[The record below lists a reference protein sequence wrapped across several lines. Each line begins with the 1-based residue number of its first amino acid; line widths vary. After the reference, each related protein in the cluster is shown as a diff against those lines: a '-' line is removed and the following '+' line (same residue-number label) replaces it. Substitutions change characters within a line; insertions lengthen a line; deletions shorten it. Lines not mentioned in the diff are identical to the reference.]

1 MAGNLLTEA
10 HGPAELTKTAVCEK
24 DSLKEMLDI
33 HHGSDIPA
41 HTSTVNDAIAD
52 ITNETLHATEQQ
64 IPDPDNKLPQQK
76 TPSDAN
82 INSFSKDSQISSST
96 DSLEDDSQGL
106 DRLSRE
112 RDTFTDSHHDTP
124 NGSMTSTSLI
134 SPLPLPKSA
143 SPSTQL
149 NYNLNPEFAPKIQTA
164 DLSPDY
170 RKYRPRSSIPA
181 RLSASTYA
189 QQCIAAAHASRL
201 NPYALHKGE
210 QALLQDDLCHLHV
223 TVYLNIRNGILRLWT
238 RNPMVNVTREEA
250 LGCAKDFRWMNL
262 ASFSYDWLVRN
273 GYINFG
279 CIDIPKAPMA
289 AKRGRRKDGPTI
301 VIIGAGMAGLGCARQ
316 LQGLFHQYPD
326 TTTPP
331 RVILL
336 EGRKRIGGR
345 IYSHPLKSL
354 QSDKLATGLRS
365 TAEMGAQIIVGF
377 DHGNPLDPII
387 RAQLALRYH
396 LLRDISTIYD
406 IDGMPV
412 DELRDAMA
420 EKLYNDILDRSGAY
434 RHKAVIA
441 PAAEGDR
448 ELIDS
453 GRDSSTDDGLT
464 IRQYEEAAASGTIG
478 MLLPTKRVRRGVGH
492 KTANVR
498 TSAGVPLADLGATNN
513 HSAAVA
519 CQAMGWKL
527 RNGVTSHDSI
537 SLDGIAK
544 KSKTQSL
551 GAVMD
556 DGIRQYQKLLP
567 LTPKDMR
574 LLNWHFANLEY
585 ANAANVGK
593 LSLSGWDQDM
603 GNEFEGE
610 HAQVVG
616 GYQQVPRGLWSFP
629 DKLDVRT
636 NKTVTKIS
644 YDPRGV
650 SSNKTVVHCEDGETI
665 QADKIVFTAPLG
677 VLKKG
682 SVKFEPPLPE
692 WKTGAVN
699 RLGFGIM
706 NKVILVFEK
715 SFWDSERD
723 MFGLLRE
730 PTTHNSLSQADYRQ
744 NRGRFYLFW
753 NCIKTTGLPVL
764 IALMAGDAAHEAERM
779 IDSEILGEVT
789 CQLRNIF
796 KDVAVPDPLETIVT
810 RWGQDKF
817 ANGSYSYVGTDAL
830 PGDYDLMA
838 KPIGNLYFA
847 GEATCGTHPATVHG
861 AYLSGLR
868 AASEILESIIGPITF
883 HKPLVPAKS
892 KPSNTISITT
902 VNGTASIGTAVN
914 GRKRKEPPP
923 IETPTKN
930 AISPEKTT
938 AAPRSNNSFPSA
950 SSVSE
955 AYDKAMW
962 EAIIGELGPA
972 EPRPA
977 KKPLNPFLLYQK
989 DYWHICKTKC
999 DDARRASTGNP
1010 NAKAAR
1016 DEIRQA
1022 LGQMW
1027 RDAPGD
1033 IRQPYLDQIAVHRR
1047 ENDESL
1053 EKWKERIAEWERKTY
1068 EVKDRWC
1075 AANPFEAFE
1084 IQATKKHLE
1093 NIKGQ
1098 DQQGG
1103 CGLEVGRKVRKVE

>member
-1 MAGNLLTEA
+1 MFGVAENLLA
-10 HGPAELTKTAVCEK
+10 KSHGLAELIKTTAVCEENM
-24 DSLKEMLDI
+24 LKEMLDMHHQRDI
-33 HHGSDIPA
+33 HAPTPPVDETIA
-41 HTSTVNDAIAD
+41 NATS
-52 ITNETLHATEQQ
+52 EPLHATEQQ
-64 IPDPDNKLPQQK
+64 ISNPDNQLPKQK
-76 TPSDAN
+76 TQNNVN
-82 INSFSKDSQISSST
+82 INSVSKELQISSST
-96 DSLEDDSQGL
+96 NSPDDDSQDL
-106 DRLSRE
+106 DRMSRE
-112 RDTFTDSHHDTP
+112 QDTFTDSHHETP

-134 SPLPLPKSA
+134 SPLPPLKCP
-143 SPSTQL
+143 SPSKPFGH
-149 NYNLNPEFAPKIQTA
+149 NLDPENTPTSQTA
-164 DLSPDY
+164 SSSTEY

-181 RLSASTYA
+181 RLSASAYA
-189 QQCIAAAHASRL
+189 QQCVAAAHASRL

-262 ASFSYDWLVRN
+262 ASFAYDWLIRN

-279 CIDIPKAPMA
+279 CLEIPKVPMA

-326 TTTPP
+326 ITTPP
-331 RVILL
+331 KVILL

-354 QSDKLATGLRS
+354 QSDNLAPGLRS

-406 IDGMPV
+406 VDGMPV
-412 DELRDAMA
+412 NELRDAMT
-420 EKLYNDILDRSGAY
+420 EKLYNDILDRSGTY

-492 KTANVR
+492 KTAHVR
-498 TSAGVPLADLGATNN
+498 TPAGVPLAELGATNN

-537 SLDGIAK
+537 SLDAIAK

-644 YDPRGV
+644 YDSRKA
-650 SSNKTVVHCEDGETI
+650 SSNKTVVYCEDGETI

-692 WKTGAVN
+692 WKTGPVN
-699 RLGFGIM
+699 RLGFGTM
-706 NKVILVFEK
+706 NKVILVFEQ

-730 PTTHNSLSQADYRQ
+730 PTTKNSLSQADYSQ

-764 IALMAGDAAHEAERM
+764 IALMAGDAAHQAERM
-779 IDSEILGEVT
+779 TDSEILSEVT
-789 CQLRNIF
+789 SQLRNIF

-817 ANGSYSYVGTDAL
+817 AYGSYSYVGTNAL

-838 KPIGNLYFA
+838 KSIGNLYFA

-868 AASEILESIIGPITF
+868 AASEILESIIGPISF
-883 HKPLVPAKS
+883 HRPLVPPKS
-892 KPSNTISITT
+892 KTANNISITT
-902 VNGTASIGTAVN
+902 MNGTASNGTPTNA
-914 GRKRKEPPP
+914 RKRKAPP
-923 IETPTKN
+923 IETPAKSV
-930 AISPEKTT
+930 ISPEKSTT
-938 AAPRSNNSFPSA
+938 APRSNNSFPSV
-950 SSVSE
+950 SSVRE

-962 EAIIGELGPA
+962 EAILGELGPA
-972 EPRPA
+972 EPPPG

-989 DYWHICKTKC
+989 DYWHICKSKC
-999 DDARRASTGNP
+999 DDARRASTGNA
-1010 NAKAAR
+1010 NAKAPR

-1027 RDAPGD
+1027 RDAPAD

-1053 EKWKERIAEWERKTY
+1053 EKWKERIIEWERKTY

-1084 IQATKKHLE
+1084 IQATKRHLE
-1093 NIKGQ
+1093 SIESE
-1098 DQQGG
+1098 DQ
-1103 CGLEVGRKVRKVE
+1103 K

>member
-1 MAGNLLTEA
+1 MSENLPTET
-10 HGPAELTKTAVCEK
+10 HNSPELAKAAVSEEG
-24 DSLKEMLDI
+24 SLKDMLQANREDETQAYAPPTI
-33 HHGSDIPA
+33 
-41 HTSTVNDAIAD
+41 NDAVTNIARSKP
-52 ITNETLHATEQQ
+52 LVLEQQ
-64 IPDPDNKLPQQK
+64 IRDFDDRLLQK
-76 TPSDAN
+76 QEQFNAN
-82 INSFSKDSQISSST
+82 VNSFSKETRISSVT
-96 DSLEDDSQGL
+96 DSLEDGSHDTT
-106 DRLSRE
+106 RLSRD
-112 RDTFTDSHHDTP
+112 RDVFTEGSHHNTP
-124 NGSMTSTSLI
+124 TGSMTSASLM
-134 SPLPLPKSA
+134 SPLPPIKSTGSGAASNNDLKPGDTPKS
-143 SPSTQL
+143 
-149 NYNLNPEFAPKIQTA
+149 QTA
-164 DLSPDY
+164 EPNPDY
-170 RKYRPRSSIPA
+170 SKYRPRSSIPA

-201 NPYALHKGE
+201 NPYALHQGE
-210 QALLQDDLCHLHV
+210 QNLLQDDLCHLHV

-238 RNPMVNVTREEA
+238 RNPMVSVTREEA
-250 LGCAKDFRWMNL
+250 LGCAKDIRWMNL
-262 ASFSYDWLVRN
+262 ASVAYDWLIRN

-279 CIDIPKAPMA
+279 CVDIPKSINAP
-289 AKRGRRKDGPTI
+289 KRGRRKDGPTI
-301 VIIGAGMAGLGCARQ
+301 VIVGAGMAGLGCARQ
-316 LQGLFHQYPD
+316 LQGLFQQYPD
-326 TTTPP
+326 VTTSPK
-331 RVILL
+331 VILL

-345 IYSHPLKSL
+345 IYSHPLTSL
-354 QSDKLATGLRS
+354 QSNTLPKGLRS
-365 TAEMGAQIIVGF
+365 TAEMGAQIVVGF

-406 IDGMPV
+406 VDGTPV
-412 DELRDAMA
+412 DELRDAMV

-448 ELIDS
+448 ELIDL
-453 GRDSSTDDGLT
+453 GRDSSADDGLT
-464 IRQYEEAAASGTIG
+464 VRQYEEATASGTIG
-478 MLLPTKRVRRGVGH
+478 LLLPTKRVGRGVSH
-492 KTANVR
+492 KTANVK
-498 TSAGVPLADLGATNN
+498 TSSGVLLSDLGATNN

-537 SLDGIAK
+537 YLNGIATK
-544 KSKTQSL
+544 TKTQSL

-567 LTPKDMR
+567 LTPRDMR

-603 GNEFEGE
+603 GSEFEGE

-616 GYQQVPRGLWSFP
+616 GYQQVPRGLWNLP

-636 NKTVTKIS
+636 NKCVTKIT
-644 YDPRGV
+644 YDPRGA
-650 SSNKTVVHCEDGETI
+650 SSHKTAVHCEDGEI
-665 QADKIVFTAPLG
+665 IHPDRIVFTAPLG
-677 VLKKG
+677 VLKKE
-682 SVKFEPPLPE
+682 SIKFEPPLPQ

-699 RLGFGIM
+699 RLGFGTM

-715 SFWDSERD
+715 PFWDVERD

-730 PTTHNSLSQADYRQ
+730 PTVQNSLSQADYSR

-764 IALMAGDAAHEAERM
+764 IALMAGDAAHQAEAM
-779 IDSEILGEVT
+779 TDTEILGEVT
-789 CQLRNIF
+789 SQLRNIF
-796 KDVAVPDPLETIVT
+796 KEVAVPDPLETIIT
-810 RWGQDKF
+810 RWGKDKF
-817 ANGSYSYVGTDAL
+817 ANGSYSYVGTEAL

-883 HKPLVPAKS
+883 PKPLVLAKCKKTTNAPLTAMDS
-892 KPSNTISITT
+892 TSI
-902 VNGTASIGTAVN
+902 NGSTVN
-914 GRKRKEPPP
+914 GRKRKALLSE
-923 IETPTKN
+923 
-930 AISPEKTT
+930 SPAEKPA
-938 AAPRSNNSFPSA
+938 AAPRSNTSLLSA
-950 SSVSE
+950 SSVRE

-962 EAIIGELGPA
+962 DAIINELGPA

-999 DDARRASTGNP
+999 NEARRASTGNA
-1010 NAKAAR
+1010 NAKAPR
-1016 DEIRQA
+1016 EEIRQA

-1027 RDAPGD
+1027 RDAPED
-1033 IRQPYLDQIAVHRR
+1033 IRQPYIDQICEHRR

-1053 EKWKERIAEWERKTY
+1053 EKWKERIVEWERRTY

-1075 AANPFEAFE
+1075 AANPFDAFE
-1084 IQATKKHLE
+1084 VQATKKHLE
-1093 NIKGQ
+1093 GISGQ
-1098 DQQGG
+1098 DENGD
-1103 CGLEVGRKVRKVE
+1103 EDIFKVGRKTRQIH

>member
-1 MAGNLLTEA
+1 MFGMAGNLLTES
-10 HGPAELTKTAVCEK
+10 PSLAELIKTTTVCEE
-24 DSLKEMLDI
+24 DTLKEMLDMRRERDI
-33 HHGSDIPA
+33 HAP
-41 HTSTVNDAIAD
+41 TLPVNDTTTAATSEPI
-52 ITNETLHATEQQ
+52 HATEQQ
-64 IPDPDNKLPQQK
+64 ISDPDNQLPQQK
-76 TPSDAN
+76 TQNDAN
-82 INSFSKDSQISSST
+82 INSFSKESQISSST
-96 DSLEDDSQGL
+96 DFLEDDSQDL
-106 DRLSRE
+106 ERLSRE

-134 SPLPLPKSA
+134 SPLPPPKCV
-143 SPSTQL
+143 SPSKQL
-149 NYNLNPEFAPKIQTA
+149 NHKLDAEYTPTRQTT
-164 DLSPDY
+164 DSSTEY
-170 RKYRPRSSIPA
+170 RTVRPRSSIPA

-189 QQCIAAAHASRL
+189 QQCVAAAYASRL

-262 ASFSYDWLVRN
+262 ASFAYDWLVRN

-279 CIDIPKAPMA
+279 CIEIPKVPMA

-326 TTTPP
+326 ITTPP
-331 RVILL
+331 KVILL

-345 IYSHPLKSL
+345 IYSHPLTSL
-354 QSDKLATGLRS
+354 QSDKLAPGLRS

-396 LLRDISTIYD
+396 LLRDLSTIYD

-412 DELRDAMA
+412 DELRDAMT

-492 KTANVR
+492 KPANVR
-498 TSAGVPLADLGATNN
+498 TPAGLPLAELGATNN

-527 RNGVTSHDSI
+527 RNGVSSRDSI

-544 KSKTQSL
+544 KSKAQSL

-585 ANAANVGK
+585 ANAANVNK

-644 YDPRGV
+644 YDPRRG
-650 SSNKTVVHCEDGETI
+650 SSNKSFVHCEDGETL

-682 SVKFEPPLPE
+682 SVQFEPPLPE
-692 WKTGAVN
+692 WKTGPVN
-699 RLGFGIM
+699 RLGFGTM
-706 NKVILVFEK
+706 NKVILVFEQ
-715 SFWDSERD
+715 SFWDVERD

-730 PTTHNSLSQADYRQ
+730 PTTKNSLSQADYSQ

-764 IALMAGDAAHEAERM
+764 IALMAGDAAHQAERM
-779 IDSEILGEVT
+779 TDSEILGEVT
-789 CQLRNIF
+789 TQLRNIF
-796 KDVAVPDPLETIVT
+796 KEIAVPDPLETIVT

-817 ANGSYSYVGTDAL
+817 AYGSYSYVGTGAL

-868 AASEILESIIGPITF
+868 AASEVLESIIGPISF
-883 HKPLVPAKS
+883 QKPLVLPKS
-892 KPSNTISITT
+892 KSANTTSITT
-902 VNGTASIGTAVN
+902 MNGTTSNGTPTN
-914 GRKRKEPPP
+914 GRKRKDPPV
-923 IETPTKN
+923 ETPPKN
-930 AISPEKTT
+930 AISPKKAAT
-938 AAPRSNNSFPSA
+938 APRSNNSFPSV
-950 SSVSE
+950 SSVRE

-962 EAIIGELGPA
+962 EAILGELGPA

-989 DYWHICKTKC
+989 DYWHICKSKC
-999 DDARRASTGNP
+999 DDARRA
-1010 NAKAAR
+1010 
-1016 DEIRQA
+1016 
-1022 LGQMW
+1022 
-1027 RDAPGD
+1027 
-1033 IRQPYLDQIAVHRR
+1033 
-1047 ENDESL
+1047 
-1053 EKWKERIAEWERKTY
+1053 
-1068 EVKDRWC
+1068 
-1075 AANPFEAFE
+1075 
-1084 IQATKKHLE
+1084 
-1093 NIKGQ
+1093 
-1098 DQQGG
+1098 
-1103 CGLEVGRKVRKVE
+1103 